1 MLGASIVAARPFL
14 IVGFQKAN
22 LKSEGAL
29 SFPSKK
35 KPRRTR
41 GDALIDM
48 ETRSKRR
55 ETEPFVDKIRRGEIS
70 VFVAVAEALP
80 EVFRTHVVPKCG
92 LGETLSLA
100 CVNKYY
106 NAAVWSVEAMKS
118 MDKKQKLEADRD
130 GDTALPLLI
139 VLTVSNNTPGLRTLL
154 STGVDLSQKCQ
165 GLGITALLHAASA
178 GSLEAVNLLLEAG
191 ADVNERCATRLSEQ
205 ITPLVMAIQF
215 GHAAVTALVEAG
227 ANLELKSELNRDG
240 DPEIGISLYWETPLI
255 TAAYYENDEEIMKLL
270 LDAGANPNIVMHDHD
285 PDMMTL
291 LHALAEMG
299 DGCVNTARL
308 LLEAGADPSAINVD
322 SATVSGYLLER
333 ENPKMA
339 ALLTE
344 WMGLDDSE

>member
-1 MLGASIVAARPFL
+1 
-14 IVGFQKAN
+14 
-22 LKSEGAL
+22 
-29 SFPSKK
+29 
-35 KPRRTR
+35 
-41 GDALIDM
+41 M

-55 ETEPFVDKIRRGEIS
+55 ETEPVVDKIRRGEIS
-70 VFVAVAEALP
+70 VFVAVAEELP
-80 EVFRTHVVPKCG
+80 EVFRTHVVAK
-92 LGETLSLA
+92 LDLISTLRLA
-100 CVNKYY
+100 QVNKYY
-106 NAAVWSVEAMKS
+106 NAAVWSVEAMES
-118 MDKKQKLEADRD
+118 MDKKQKVHVAAEL
-130 GDTALPLLI
+130 GDHTAFPLLI
-139 VLTVSNNTPGLRTLL
+139 VFALTNNTPGLRTLL

-191 ADVNERCATRLSEQ
+191 ADVNERCDTRLSEQ

-215 GHAAVTALVEAG
+215 GHAAVVSALLEAE
-227 ANLELKSELNRDG
+227 ADVELKSELNRDG
-240 DPEIGISLYWETPLI
+240 DPEIRTALYWETPLI

-339 ALLTE
+339 ALLKE